1 MASFKLFFALLVSYF
16 VSQSVGFTTG
26 GRPGQ
31 LIQPY
36 KRAPLQDIVTWD
48 EHSIFVRGERVL
60 FFSGEYHPFRLPV
73 PSLWLDVFQ
82 KIKALG
88 YSGVSFYVNWALLEG
103 KQGNFTAEGVFALEP
118 FFQAA
123 SEAGIY
129 LLAVCDNLEIKNTYG
144 LTVLKRPGPYINAE
158 VSGGG
163 FPGPSLEGY
172 H

>member
-1 MASFKLFFALLVSYF
+1 MANPKFLLIFVVSFF
-16 VSQSVGFTTG
+16 VSKTIGLTAG

-36 KRAPLQDIVTWD
+36 KRAALQDIVTWD
-48 EHSIFVRGERVL
+48 EQSIFIRGERVL

-88 YSGVSFYVNWALLEG
+88 YSGVSFYVDWALLEG

-129 LLAVCDNLEIKNTYG
+129 LLAVCDKLALNLLAY
-144 LTVLKRPGPYINAE
+144 
-158 VSGGG
+158 
-163 FPGPSLEGY
+163 
-172 H
+172 

>member
-1 MASFKLFFALLVSYF
+1 MTNLKLLLALLVSSF
-16 VSQSVGFTTG
+16 VSQSVALATG

-31 LIQPY
+31 LIKPY
-36 KRAPLQDIVTWD
+36 KRAALQDIVTWD

-73 PSLWLDVFQ
+73 PSLYLDVFQ

-88 YSGVSFYVNWALLEG
+88 YSGVSFYVDWALLEG
-103 KQGNFTAEGVFALEP
+103 KQGNFTAEGIFALEP

-129 LLAVCDNLEIKNTYG
+129 LLAVCDELEI
-144 LTVLKRPGPYINAE
+144 
-158 VSGGG
+158 
-163 FPGPSLEGY
+163 
-172 H
+172 